1 MLEALSDVSEVVV
14 VIVGD
19 DDGGT
24 GGVVGMFEAA
34 LRTGR

>member
-1 MLEALSDVSEVVV
+1 MLEPLSDVYEVVV

-34 LRTGR
+34 LMTG